1 MKAEE
6 MLIQYVWIIVIG
18 LIIIVA
24 GAYFYPSDKNKL
36 DYIEDKLE
44 QVQKEKEILTQ
55 KEQELKN
62 LATEKEWEEVDK
74 DSNK

>member
-18 LIIIVA
+18 LFLIVA
-24 GAYFYPSDKNKL
+24 GVYLYPTDKNKL
-36 DYIEDKLE
+36 DFIEEKLE
-44 QVQKEKEILTQ
+44 QVQKEKEVLTQ

-74 DSNK
+74 ESNK

>member
-6 MLIQYVWIIVIG
+6 ILIQYVWIIVIG
-18 LIIIVA
+18 LLLIVA
-24 GAYFYPSDKNKL
+24 GVYLYPSDKNKL
-36 DYIEDKLE
+36 DYIEEKLE
-44 QVQKEKEILTQ
+44 QVQKEKEVLTQ

-74 DSNK
+74 DTNK

>member
-1 MKAEE
+1 MKADE

-18 LIIIVA
+18 LFLIVA
-24 GAYFYPSDKNKL
+24 GVYLYPTDKNKL
-36 DYIEDKLE
+36 DFIEEKLE
-44 QVQKEKEILTQ
+44 QVQKEKEVLTQ

-74 DSNK
+74 DTNK

>member
-6 MLIQYVWIIVIG
+6 ILIQYVWIIVIG
-18 LIIIVA
+18 LLLIVA
-24 GAYFYPSDKNKL
+24 GVYLYPTDKNKL
-36 DYIEDKLE
+36 DYIEEKLE
-44 QVQKEKEILTQ
+44 QVQKEKEVLTQ

-74 DSNK
+74 DTNK